1 MKTILE
7 LEITQEQEALLI
19 DMLKEMN
26 ITFSKN
32 RSDEE
37 FPFQKVGKKVELLRN
52 LQEDMNTIFSDNHV
66 EEEAAFEK
74 GGTAVEIKKAVN
86 DIFGIW
92 KDRTEWKDF
101 GDFRRQAWG
110 GRGVK

>member
-7 LEITQEQEALLI
+7 LDVTPEQEELLI
-19 DMLKEMN
+19 DMLKGMN
-26 ITFSKN
+26 ITFSN
-32 RSDEE
+32 THSDED
-37 FPFQKVGKKVELLRN
+37 FPSEKGVTEVELLTN
-52 LQEDMNTIFSDNHV
+52 MQEDMNCIFSNNHV
-66 EEEAAFEK
+66 EEVAAFEK

-86 DIFGIW
+86 DSFGIW

-110 GRGVK
+110 GRGIK